1 MIHEQIQMVHH
12 AIKVACDSSGRGNGS
27 VRVLAVSKTRS
38 SAEIRLA
45 YDSGIEN
52 FGENYVQE
60 AVQKI
65 HELRDL
71 PLTWHYIGGIQ
82 SNKTKDLARYFQW
95 VHSIDRANIASRL
108 NAARAEFRPNN
119 PLNVCLQLNL
129 DEEVQKSGVSARDVE
144 ELLRHTKQLTH
155 LRVRGF
161 MTIPKPNSDSS
172 FIQEGFR
179 QAAEL
184 FRKYRDIGDDNWD
197 TLSMGMSNDFA
208 IAVAE
213 GATLLRL
220 GTVLFGPRGSLQ

>member
-1 MIHEQIQMVHH
+1 MVHR
-12 AIKVACDSSGRGNGS
+12 AIEVACDSSGRDNGS

-161 MTIPKPNSDSS
+161 MTIPKPNADSS
-172 FIQEGFR
+172 FVQEGFR

>member
-1 MIHEQIQMVHH
+1 MVHR
-12 AIKVACDSSGRGNGS
+12 AIEVACNSSGRDNGS

-60 AVQKI
+60 AVRKI

-71 PLTWHYIGGIQ
+71 PLTWHFIGGIQ

-161 MTIPKPNSDSS
+161 MTIPKPNADSS
-172 FIQEGFR
+172 FVQEGFR

>member
-1 MIHEQIQMVHH
+1 MGHR
-12 AIKVACDSSGRGNGS
+12 AIKVACDSSGRDNDS
-27 VRVLAVSKTRS
+27 VRVLAVSKTRT
-38 SAEIRLA
+38 SAEIRVA
-45 YDSGIEN
+45 YDAGIEN

-95 VHSIDRANIASRL
+95 VHSIDRVNIASRL

-129 DEEVQKSGVSARDVE
+129 DEEVQKSGVSARGVE
-144 ELLRHTKQLTH
+144 ELLQHTRQLTH

-172 FIQEGFR
+172 FIREGFR

-184 FRKYRDIGDDNWD
+184 FRKYRHVDDNNWD

-220 GTVLFGPRGSLQ
+220 GTVLFGPRESLQ

>member
-1 MIHEQIQMVHH
+1 MVHR
-12 AIKVACDSSGRGNGS
+12 AIEVACDSSDRDNGS

-161 MTIPKPNSDSS
+161 MTIPKPNADSS
-172 FIQEGFR
+172 FVQEGFR

-220 GTVLFGPRGSLQ
+220 GTVLFGPRVSLQ

>member
-1 MIHEQIQMVHH
+1 MVHR
-12 AIKVACDSSGRGNGS
+12 AIEVACDSSGRDNGS

-71 PLTWHYIGGIQ
+71 PLSWHYIGGIQ

-161 MTIPKPNSDSS
+161 MTIPKPNADSS
-172 FIQEGFR
+172 FVQEGFR

-220 GTVLFGPRGSLQ
+220 GTVLFGPRVSLQ

>member
-1 MIHEQIQMVHH
+1 
-12 AIKVACDSSGRGNGS
+12 

-38 SAEIRLA
+38 GAEIRLA

-161 MTIPKPNSDSS
+161 MTIPKPNADSS
-172 FIQEGFR
+172 FVQEGFR

>member
-1 MIHEQIQMVHH
+1 MVQR
-12 AIKVACDSSGRGNGS
+12 AIEVACDDSGRDNGS

-161 MTIPKPNSDSS
+161 MTIPKPNADSS
-172 FIQEGFR
+172 FVQEGFR

-220 GTVLFGPRGSLQ
+220 GTVLFGPRVSLQ

>member
-1 MIHEQIQMVHH
+1 MVHR
-12 AIKVACDSSGRGNGS
+12 AIKVACDSSGRDNGS

-71 PLTWHYIGGIQ
+71 PLTWHYIGRIQ

-95 VHSIDRANIASRL
+95 VHSIDRAYIASRL

-161 MTIPKPNSDSS
+161 MTIPKPNADSS
-172 FIQEGFR
+172 FVQEGFR

>member
-1 MIHEQIQMVHH
+1 MVHR
-12 AIKVACDSSGRGNGS
+12 AIKVACDSSGRDNDS

-38 SAEIRLA
+38 STEIRVA
-45 YDSGIEN
+45 YDAGIEN

-95 VHSIDRANIASRL
+95 VHSIDRVNIASRL
-108 NAARAEFRPNN
+108 NAARAVFRPNN

-129 DEEVQKSGVSARDVE
+129 DEEVQKSGVSARGVE
-144 ELLRHTKQLTH
+144 ELLQHTRQLTH

-172 FIQEGFR
+172 FIREGFR

-184 FRKYRDIGDDNWD
+184 FRKYRHVDDNNWD

-220 GTVLFGPRGSLQ
+220 GTVLFGPRESLQ

>member
-1 MIHEQIQMVHH
+1 MVHH

>member
-1 MIHEQIQMVHH
+1 MIHEQIQMVHR
-12 AIKVACDSSGRGNGS
+12 AIEVACDSSGRDNGS

-161 MTIPKPNSDSS
+161 MTIPKPNADSS
-172 FIQEGFR
+172 FVQEGFR

-220 GTVLFGPRGSLQ
+220 GTVLFGPRVSLQ

>member
-1 MIHEQIQMVHH
+1 MVRR
-12 AIKVACDSSGRGNGS
+12 AIKVATASSGRDNGS
-27 VRVLAVSKTRS
+27 VRILAVSKTRT

-45 YDSGIEN
+45 HNAGVDN

-71 PLTWHYIGGIQ
+71 PLTWHFIGGIQ
-82 SNKTKDLARYFQW
+82 SNKTKDLARHFQW

-108 NAARAEFRPNN
+108 NAARAEFRPND

-129 DEEVQKSGVSARDVE
+129 DDEVQKSGVSAHDAE
-144 ELLRHTKQLTH
+144 ELLQHTRQLPH

-161 MTIPKPNSDSS
+161 MTIPKPRSNAPDTRN
-172 FIQEGFR
+172 EFR
-179 QAAEL
+179 RTAEL
-184 FRKYRDIGDDNWD
+184 FQKYRDISDDNWD

-208 IAVAE
+208 TAVAE
-213 GATLLRL
+213 GATIVRL
-220 GTVLFGPRGSLQ
+220 GTVLFGPRGSRR

>member
-1 MIHEQIQMVHH
+1 MVQR
-12 AIKVACDSSGRGNGS
+12 AIKVACDSSGRDNSS

-38 SAEIRLA
+38 SAEVRAA

-95 VHSIDRANIASRL
+95 VHSIDRVNIASRL
-108 NAARAEFRPNN
+108 NAARAVFRPNN

-129 DEEVQKSGVSARDVE
+129 DEEVQKSGVSARGVE
-144 ELLRHTKQLTH
+144 ELLQHTRQLRH

-184 FRKYRDIGDDNWD
+184 FRKYRDTDDNNWD

>member
-184 FRKYRDIGDDNWD
+184 FRKHRDIGDDNWD

>member
-1 MIHEQIQMVHH
+1 MVHR
-12 AIKVACDSSGRGNGS
+12 AIKVACDSSGRDNDS

-38 SAEIRLA
+38 SAEIRVA
-45 YDSGIEN
+45 YDAGIEN

-65 HELRDL
+65 NELRDL

-95 VHSIDRANIASRL
+95 VHSIDRVNIASRL

-129 DEEVQKSGVSARDVE
+129 DEEVQKSGVSARGVE
-144 ELLRHTKQLTH
+144 ELLQHTRQLTH

-172 FIQEGFR
+172 FIREGFR

-184 FRKYRDIGDDNWD
+184 FRKYRHVDDNNWD

-220 GTVLFGPRGSLQ
+220 GTVLFGPRESLQ

>member
-1 MIHEQIQMVHH
+1 MVHR
-12 AIKVACDSSGRGNGS
+12 AIKVACDSSGRDNDS

-38 SAEIRLA
+38 SAEIRVA
-45 YDSGIEN
+45 YDAGIEN

-65 HELRDL
+65 NELRDL

-95 VHSIDRANIASRL
+95 VHSIDRVNIASRL
-108 NAARAEFRPNN
+108 NAARAVFRPNN

-129 DEEVQKSGVSARDVE
+129 DEEVQKSGVSARGVE
-144 ELLRHTKQLTH
+144 ELLQHTRQLTH

-172 FIQEGFR
+172 FIREGFR

-184 FRKYRDIGDDNWD
+184 FRKYRHVDDNNWD

-220 GTVLFGPRGSLQ
+220 GTVLFGPRESLQ

>member
-1 MIHEQIQMVHH
+1 MVHH

-82 SNKTKDLARYFQW
+82 SNKTRDLARYFQW

-184 FRKYRDIGDDNWD
+184 FRKHRDIGDDNWD

>member
-1 MIHEQIQMVHH
+1 MVQR
-12 AIKVACDSSGRGNGS
+12 AIKVACDRSGRDNGS

-38 SAEIRLA
+38 STAIRLA

-60 AVQKI
+60 AVRKI

-71 PLTWHYIGGIQ
+71 PLTWHFIGGIQ

-95 VHSIDRANIASRL
+95 VHSIDRPNIASRL
-108 NAARAEFRPNN
+108 NAARAEFQPNN

-129 DEEVQKSGVSARDVE
+129 DEEVQKSGVSTRDLE
-144 ELLRHTKQLTH
+144 ELLQHTKQLTH

-161 MTIPKPNSDSS
+161 MIMPKPNSDSS

>member
-1 MIHEQIQMVHH
+1 MVHR
-12 AIKVACDSSGRGNGS
+12 AIEVACNSSGRDNGS

-161 MTIPKPNSDSS
+161 MTIPKPNADSS
-172 FIQEGFR
+172 FVQEGFR

>member
-1 MIHEQIQMVHH
+1 MVQR
-12 AIKVACDSSGRGNGS
+12 AIKVACDSSGRDNGS

-161 MTIPKPNSDSS
+161 MTIPKPNADSS
-172 FIQEGFR
+172 FVQEGFR

-220 GTVLFGPRGSLQ
+220 GTVLFGPRVSLQ

>member
-1 MIHEQIQMVHH
+1 MIHEQIQLVRR
-12 AIKVACDSSGRGNGS
+12 AIEAACASNDRDSTS

-45 YDSGIEN
+45 HDSGINN

-60 AVQKI
+60 AIQKI

-95 VHSIDRANIASRL
+95 VHSIDRAKIASRL
-108 NAARAEFRPNN
+108 NDARAECRPND

-129 DEEVQKSGVSARDVE
+129 EGETQKSGISADDVKD
-144 ELLRHTKQLTH
+144 LLQHTRQLPH
-155 LRVRGF
+155 LRIRGF
-161 MTIPKPNSDSS
+161 MIVPRVHSNSLLV
-172 FIQEGFR
+172 QEQFR
-179 QAAEL
+179 YAATL
-184 FRKYRDIGDDNWD
+184 FRKYRDIGGNYWD

-208 IAVAE
+208 TAVAE
-213 GATLLRL
+213 GATIIRL
-220 GTVLFGPRGSLQ
+220 GTVLFGPRGSVR

>member
-1 MIHEQIQMVHH
+1 MVHR
-12 AIKVACDSSGRGNGS
+12 AIKVACDSSGRDNGS

-129 DEEVQKSGVSARDVE
+129 DKEVQKSGVSARDVE

-161 MTIPKPNSDSS
+161 MTIPKPNADSS
-172 FIQEGFR
+172 FVQEGFR

-220 GTVLFGPRGSLQ
+220 GTVLFGPRVSLQ

>member
-1 MIHEQIQMVHH
+1 MVHR
-12 AIKVACDSSGRGNGS
+12 AIEVACDSSGRDNGS

-82 SNKTKDLARYFQW
+82 SSKTKDLARYFQW

-161 MTIPKPNSDSS
+161 MTIPKPNADSS
-172 FIQEGFR
+172 FVQEGFR

-220 GTVLFGPRGSLQ
+220 GTVLFGPRVSLQ

>member
-1 MIHEQIQMVHH
+1 MVHR
-12 AIKVACDSSGRGNGS
+12 AIEVACNSSGRDNGS
-27 VRVLAVSKTRS
+27 VRVLAVSKTRN

-45 YDSGIEN
+45 YDSGVEN

-82 SNKTKDLARYFQW
+82 SNKTKDLARYFQL

-108 NAARAEFRPNN
+108 NAARAKFEPNN

-161 MTIPKPNSDSS
+161 MTIPKPNADSS
-172 FIQEGFR
+172 FVQEGFR

-220 GTVLFGPRGSLQ
+220 

>member
-1 MIHEQIQMVHH
+1 MVHR
-12 AIKVACDSSGRGNGS
+12 AIKVACDSSGRDNDS

-38 SAEIRLA
+38 SAEVRAA

-129 DEEVQKSGVSARDVE
+129 DEEVQKSGVPARDVDD
-144 ELLRHTKQLTH
+144 LLQHTRQLTH

-184 FRKYRDIGDDNWD
+184 FRKYRDTDDNNWD

-208 IAVAE
+208 IAVEE

>member
-1 MIHEQIQMVHH
+1 MVHR
-12 AIKVACDSSGRGNGS
+12 AIEVACDSSGRDNGS

-161 MTIPKPNSDSS
+161 MTIPKPNADSS
-172 FIQEGFR
+172 FVQEGFR

-220 GTVLFGPRGSLQ
+220 GTVLFGPRVSLQ

>member
-1 MIHEQIQMVHH
+1 MIHEQIQLVRR
-12 AIKVACDSSGRGNGS
+12 AIEVACASNDRDSSS

-45 YDSGIEN
+45 HDSGINN

-60 AVQKI
+60 AIQKI

-95 VHSIDRANIASRL
+95 VHSIDRAKIASRL
-108 NAARAEFRPNN
+108 NDARAECRPND

-129 DEEVQKSGVSARDVE
+129 EGETQKSGISADDVKD
-144 ELLRHTKQLTH
+144 LLQHTRQLPH

-161 MTIPKPNSDSS
+161 MIVPKVHSESS
-172 FIQEGFR
+172 LEQEGFR
-179 QAAEL
+179 QAAAL
-184 FRKYRDIGDDNWD
+184 FRKYRGIGGDNWD

-208 IAVAE
+208 TAVVE
-213 GATLLRL
+213 GATIVRL
-220 GTVLFGPRGSLQ
+220 GTVLFGPRGSLR

>member
-1 MIHEQIQMVHH
+1 MVHR
-12 AIKVACDSSGRGNGS
+12 AIEVACDSSGRDNGS
-27 VRVLAVSKTRS
+27 VRILAVSKTRS

-161 MTIPKPNSDSS
+161 MTIPKPNADSS
-172 FIQEGFR
+172 FVQEGFR

-220 GTVLFGPRGSLQ
+220 GTVLFGPRVSLQ

>member
-1 MIHEQIQMVHH
+1 MVHR
-12 AIKVACDSSGRGNGS
+12 AIKVACDSSGRDNDS

-38 SAEIRLA
+38 SAEIRVA
-45 YDSGIEN
+45 YDAGIEN

-95 VHSIDRANIASRL
+95 VHSIDRVNIASRL

-129 DEEVQKSGVSARDVE
+129 DEEVQKSGVSAQGVE
-144 ELLRHTKQLTH
+144 ELLQHTRQLTH

-172 FIQEGFR
+172 FIREGFR

-184 FRKYRDIGDDNWD
+184 FRKYRHVDDNNWD

-220 GTVLFGPRGSLQ
+220 GTVLFGPRESLQ

>member
-1 MIHEQIQMVHH
+1 MVHH

-161 MTIPKPNSDSS
+161 MTIPKPNADSS
-172 FIQEGFR
+172 FVQEGFR

-220 GTVLFGPRGSLQ
+220 GTVLFGPRVSLQ

>member
-1 MIHEQIQMVHH
+1 MVHR
-12 AIKVACDSSGRGNGS
+12 AIEVACDSSGRDNGS

-108 NAARAEFRPNN
+108 DAARAEFRPNN

-129 DEEVQKSGVSARDVE
+129 DEEVQKSGVTAQDVE
-144 ELLRHTKQLTH
+144 ELLQHTKQLTH

-161 MTIPKPNSDSS
+161 MTIPKPHSDSS
-172 FIQEGFR
+172 SIQEGFR

-197 TLSMGMSNDFA
+197 TLSMGMSGDFA
-208 IAVAE
+208 NAVSE
-213 GATLLRL
+213 RATLVRL
-220 GTVLFGPRGSLQ
+220 GTVLFGPRGSL

>member
-1 MIHEQIQMVHH
+1 MVHR
-12 AIKVACDSSGRGNGS
+12 AIKVACDSSGRDNDS

-38 SAEIRLA
+38 SAEVRAA

-95 VHSIDRANIASRL
+95 VHSIDRVNIASRL

-129 DEEVQKSGVSARDVE
+129 DEEVQKSGVSARGVE
-144 ELLRHTKQLTH
+144 ELLQHTRQLTH

-172 FIQEGFR
+172 FIREGFR

-184 FRKYRDIGDDNWD
+184 FRKYRHVDDNNWD

-220 GTVLFGPRGSLQ
+220 GTVLFGPRESLQ

>member
-1 MIHEQIQMVHH
+1 MVHR
-12 AIKVACDSSGRGNGS
+12 AIEVACDSSGRDNGS

-108 NAARAEFRPNN
+108 TAARAEFRPNN

-161 MTIPKPNSDSS
+161 MTIPKPNADSS
-172 FIQEGFR
+172 FVQEGFR

-220 GTVLFGPRGSLQ
+220 GTVLFGPRVSLQ

>member
-1 MIHEQIQMVHH
+1 MVHR
-12 AIKVACDSSGRGNGS
+12 AIKVACDSSGRDNDS
-27 VRVLAVSKTRS
+27 VRVLAVSKTRT
-38 SAEIRLA
+38 SAEIRA
-45 YDSGIEN
+45 AHDAGIEN

-95 VHSIDRANIASRL
+95 VHSIDRVNIASRL

-129 DEEVQKSGVSARDVE
+129 DEEVQKSGVSARGVE
-144 ELLRHTKQLTH
+144 ELLQHTRQLTH

-172 FIQEGFR
+172 FIREGFR

-184 FRKYRDIGDDNWD
+184 FRKYRHVDDNNWD

-220 GTVLFGPRGSLQ
+220 GTVLFGPRESLQ

>member
-1 MIHEQIQMVHH
+1 MVHR

-161 MTIPKPNSDSS
+161 MTIPKPNADSS
-172 FIQEGFR
+172 FVQEGFR

>member
-1 MIHEQIQMVHH
+1 MVHR
-12 AIKVACDSSGRGNGS
+12 AIEVACDSSGRDNGS

-161 MTIPKPNSDSS
+161 ITIPKPNADSS
-172 FIQEGFR
+172 FVQEGFR
-179 QAAEL
+179 QAAEQ

>member
-1 MIHEQIQMVHH
+1 MVHR
-12 AIKVACDSSGRGNGS
+12 AIKVACDSSGRDNGS

-71 PLTWHYIGGIQ
+71 PLTWHYIGRIQ

-129 DEEVQKSGVSARDVE
+129 DEEVQKSGGPARDVE

-161 MTIPKPNSDSS
+161 MTIPKPNADSS
-172 FIQEGFR
+172 FVQEGFR

>member
-82 SNKTKDLARYFQW
+82 SNKTRDLARYFQW

-184 FRKYRDIGDDNWD
+184 FRKHRDIGDDNWD